1 MKKIVVLGALGM
13 AGHVMVHT
21 LRKYSD
27 LEVFGVARQEGF
39 FVDKVLDV
47 SDFSALKSYILELKP
62 DYIVNCVGVLVAQAQ
77 KNITMAVLL
86 NSYLPHFLAELGD
99 KEGLKLIHIS
109 TDCVFSGKTG
119 AYLEDSFRD
128 GNDNYARS
136 KALGEVINDK
146 HLTIRTSI
154 VGPELKTNGTSL
166 FDFFLKQQG
175 VIQGYTKAIW
185 SGVSTLTLAQA
196 VVQSIRDDVTG
207 LYHLTNGESI
217 SKYELLL
224 LFKKYTGHKVD
235 VQAVEGKHVNKSLV
249 DMRRVLSDLV
259 PTYDK
264 MVENMVEFMRENKE
278 FYSHI
283 YFKH

>member
-1 MKKIVVLGALGM
+1 MNKKVLVLGAMGM

-21 LRKYSD
+21 LRKHSD
-27 LEVFGVARQEGF
+27 FEVFGVARQEGS

-47 SDFSALKSYILELKP
+47 SNFPTLKSYILELKP

-77 KNITMAVLL
+77 KNITTAVLL

-99 KEGLKLIHIS
+99 KEGFKLIHIS

-128 GNDNYARS
+128 GDDNYARS
-136 KALGEVINDK
+136 KALGEVICDK
-146 HLTIRTSI
+146 HLTVRTSI
-154 VGPELKTNGTSL
+154 VGPELKKNGTSL

-185 SGVSTLTLAQA
+185 SGVTTLTLAQA
-196 VVQSIRDDVTG
+196 VMQAIKDDVMG
-207 LYHLTNGESI
+207 LYHLTNGEPI
-217 SKYELLL
+217 NKYELLL
-224 LFKKYTGHKVD
+224 LFKKHTGRELE

-249 DMRRVLSDLV
+249 DTRGLLSDLV
-259 PTYDK
+259 PSYDK
-264 MVENMVEFMRENKE
+264 MVENMLGFMRENKE
-278 FYSHI
+278 FYSHYSI
-283 YFKH
+283 

>member
-1 MKKIVVLGALGM
+1 MNKKVLVLGAMGM

-21 LRKYSD
+21 LRKHSD
-27 LEVFGVARQEGF
+27 FEVFGVARQEGT

-47 SDFSALKSYILELKP
+47 SNFPALKSYISELKP

-77 KNITMAVLL
+77 KNITTAVLL

-99 KEGLKLIHIS
+99 KEGFRLIHIS

-128 GNDNYARS
+128 GDDNYARS
-136 KALGEVINDK
+136 KALGEVISDK

-185 SGVSTLTLAQA
+185 SGVTTLTLAQA
-196 VVQSIRDDVTG
+196 VVQAIKDDVMG
-207 LYHLTNGESI
+207 LYHLTNGEPI
-217 SKYELLL
+217 NKYELLL
-224 LFKKYTGHKVD
+224 LFKKHAGRKLE

-249 DMRRVLSDLV
+249 DTRRLLSDLV
-259 PTYDK
+259 PGYDK
-264 MVENMVEFMRENKE
+264 MVENMLGSMRENKE
-278 FYSHI
+278 LYSH
-283 YFKH
+283 YTF

>member
-1 MKKIVVLGALGM
+1 MNKKVLVLGAMGM

-21 LRKYSD
+21 LRKHD
-27 LEVFGVARQEGF
+27 GFEVFGVARQGGF

-77 KNITMAVLL
+77 RNIMEAILL

-99 KEGLKLIHIS
+99 KEGFKFIHIS

-119 AYLEDSFRD
+119 AYSEGSLRD
-128 GNDNYARS
+128 GDDNYARS
-136 KALGEVINDK
+136 KALGEVIDDK

-154 VGPELKTNGTSL
+154 VGPELKTNGTGL

-175 VIQGYTKAIW
+175 ALQGYTKAIW
-185 SGVSTLTLAQA
+185 SGVTTLTLVQA
-196 VVQSIRDDVTG
+196 VIQAIKDDVTG
-207 LYHLTNGESI
+207 LYHLTNGEPI

-249 DMRRVLSDLV
+249 DTRGLLSDLV
-259 PTYDK
+259 PSYDK
-264 MVENMVEFMRENKE
+264 MVENMVGFMRENKVL
-278 FYSHI
+278 YPH
-283 YFKH
+283 YTL